1 MIPKYK
7 LKEIAGLFYLLLIST
22 TPQLL
27 VSCTDTWDD
36 HYDAPAEGVQQGSL
50 WQAISQNPDLSN
62 FASVVKA
69 CGYDVPLG
77 SSQVFTVFAPTNA
90 NFSQDEAQALIAQYQ
105 AERGTVSDE
114 ENTTI
119 KEFLQNH
126 IALYNHSVS
135 SLSNDSVVM
144 MNGKYM
150 PLTHTSFGGQ
160 LLNGS
165 TKNSL
170 YENGILFTLD
180 QKVDYFPN
188 VFEYVRKD
196 SDLDSLAS
204 FLYNPKFYYR
214 EFQPEQSVP
223 GGFENGR
230 TVYLDSVF
238 EQHNELFYN
247 LGRINN
253 EDSVYWMV
261 APTNAVWKQLVEEY
275 DQYFNYKDRVLST
288 PKECDSIRYTNTRLA
303 IVEGTVFSRTTNT
316 DAMLRDSAMSTN
328 SVLEYAYRR
337 SYWGADSLC
346 YYQYFKPYEAGG
358 VFNGTENV
366 ACSNGQVMKAS
377 QWNIDKRQT
386 FFRTRIIEAE
396 GRTAVR
402 EKSKWYDL
410 NKKDSVYSV
419 NVTSQRVAQDN
430 YFFYPQVSSHQFL
443 ECRPIAESEQ
453 ISVTF
458 NIPQVLSNIPYD
470 IYLVMAPALAGDTTA
485 IASERIPTRVVCTLY
500 QKTQSG
506 AEKTYIG
513 NNGRQVTG
521 LELGTFE
528 TTPDA
533 VDVFRLSPEEGIT
546 FDVCSFGL
554 ATENTD
560 AQVRLKVETDV
571 SASEKRRGLFTRT
584 MRIDC
589 IILKPH
595 VE

>member
-7 LKEIAGLFYLLLIST
+7 LKEIAGIFYLLLIST

-554 ATENTD
+554 ATEITD